1 MCVGAENES
10 EAVGDAQ
17 QVGDF
22 LFIPQRT
29 KMLSGFALV
38 HTRKKP
44 PPPHER
50 CSVFCCR
57 HPVRHVRFNTS
68 TLVTANIPDDKSPR
82 GACITDDDLTAHRRS
97 LPFT

>member
-29 KMLSGFALV
+29 KMLSGFASV
-38 HTRKKP
+38 HTRKKKP
-44 PPPHER
+44 P
-50 CSVFCCR
+50 
-57 HPVRHVRFNTS
+57 TS
-68 TLVTANIPDDKSPR
+68 DVLCFAAGILSDTCASTPAPW
-82 GACITDDDLTAHRRS
+82 
-97 LPFT
+97 